1 MQKRK
6 LEIVIHRSHIFSSS
20 KVHIDKQRSE
30 SKSYFLKKQET
41 FVHWVEIPNFPNCFV
56 INLLLV
62 QEEAMFRDL
71 VLHIQDI
78 IGSRTC
84 WDLKITSQSF
94 ILQKKTQDYL
104 KSSLKN
110 SHFCQDLMHIDRPQ
124 SGRPK
129 LTYSSDF
136 LSLIAY
142 LLKASLIPLY
152 CRYSYYFN

>member
-110 SHFCQDLMHIDRPQ
+110 SHFCQDLMHIDHPQ
-124 SGRPK
+124 SHTCHNADRISAP
-129 LTYSSDF
+129 F
-136 LSLIAY
+136 LHHLRWHTRFELI
-142 LLKASLIPLY
+142 SFW
-152 CRYSYYFN
+152 SEVS